1 MMAIVTPTPRIGR
14 YAASTKHPKPANS
27 ERQPRNAMFH
37 VKSEMAAPMPKA
49 KMVRRSKRPMG
60 LINR

>member
-1 MMAIVTPTPRIGR
+1 MAIVTPTPRIGR
-14 YAASTKHPKPANS
+14 YAASTKNPKPAGS

-37 VKSEMAAPMPKA
+37 VKSEMTPKA
-49 KMVRRSKRPMG
+49 KPRMRRAKQPMG